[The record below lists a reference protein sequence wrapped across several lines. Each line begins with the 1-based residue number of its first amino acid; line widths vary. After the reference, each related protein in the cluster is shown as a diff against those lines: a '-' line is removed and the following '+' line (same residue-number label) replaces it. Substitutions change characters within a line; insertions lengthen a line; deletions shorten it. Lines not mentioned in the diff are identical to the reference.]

1 MIKTIILMI
10 ITAAL
15 STPAGIL
22 IWGLSSISPGDAL
35 SGGTTTYLMM
45 RESIILMGITV
56 LTNATLLMAIERLLR
71 SSTIA
76 SLIPLIATALQGL
89 MIGFSFGWIPVA
101 ASFGT
106 NHTGFIFIGLVLAT
120 HLLFFAAMLLLF
132 GRLN

>member
-1 MIKTIILMI
+1 MINTIILMI

-15 STPAGIL
+15 STPVGIL
-22 IWGLSSISPGDAL
+22 IWGLSPISPGDAL

-71 SSTIA
+71 NSTIA
-76 SLIPLIATALQGL
+76 PLIPLIATALQGL

-106 NHTGFIFIGLVLAT
+106 NYTLLIFIGLVLAA
-120 HLLFFAAMLLLF
+120 HMLFFAAMLLLF